1 MVQRKEKQLAE
12 SEQITTQAAKVK
24 ASNRRVFLTL
34 GMVAVLMF
42 GFAFALVPLYR
53 IICDVTGVNSVATN
67 TTRVKASDV
76 VDMVVDRSRLITIE
90 FDATINGNLPWEFKP
105 NIKKVQV
112 HPGERKQVSYYF
124 KNNADH
130 PVTTQSVP
138 GVTPWQASRH
148 FQKIEC
154 FCFNTQTLAAGEEV
168 EMGLLFVVDAELP
181 KEINTLTLS
190 YTIMDIDRGKALEK
204 PDLSA
209 TDNDFAGQPARR
221 ISMR

>member
-1 MVQRKEKQLAE
+1 MGET
-12 SEQITTQAAKVK
+12 EQSAAHAAKIK
-24 ASNRRVFLTL
+24 ASNRKVFLTL
-34 GMVAVLMF
+34 GLVAMLMF
-42 GFAFALVPLYR
+42 CFAFALVPLYR
-53 IICDVTGVNSVATN
+53 IICDVTGINSVATS

-76 VDMVVDRSRLITIE
+76 VDMVVDRSRMITIE

-124 KNNADH
+124 KNKSDH

-181 KEINTLTLS
+181 KEITTLTLS
-190 YTIMDIDRGKALEK
+190 YTIMDIDRGTALEK
-204 PDLSA
+204 PELSA
-209 TDNDFAGQPARR
+209 VENDIEGEFVQRL
-221 ISMR
+221 SMR